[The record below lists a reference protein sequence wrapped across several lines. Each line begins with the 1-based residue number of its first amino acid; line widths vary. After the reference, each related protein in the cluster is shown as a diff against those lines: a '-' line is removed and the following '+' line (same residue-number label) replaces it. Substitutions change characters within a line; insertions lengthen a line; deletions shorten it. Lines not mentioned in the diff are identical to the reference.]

1 MAIIGKNCFQVELWP
16 VCISVIRD
24 ILVVSN
30 SFRNLSISWNVSIRV
45 LQAWQWIRFSLYTF
59 YTNDVVGCF
68 HQHHLHSCHCYAN
81 DLYTASSDLRALIC
95 ITSSLLYISTWMSHK
110 HLKLTILQSSTL
122 CFPQKLCSPHPST
135 LYLTQPPIYLRN
147 LRAIHDS
154 FIFLPFQILDDVKN

>member
-16 VCISVIRD
+16 VYISVIRD

-45 LQAWQWIRFSLYTF
+45 LQAWQWIHFSLYTF

-95 ITSSLLYISTWMSHK
+95 ITSNLLYISTWMSHK

-122 CFPQKLCSPHPST
+122 CFPQKLYSPHPFT
-135 LYLTQPPIYLRN
+135 LYLTQPPIYL
-147 LRAIHDS
+147 S
-154 FIFLPFQILDDVKN
+154 